1 LLLIPELH
9 HPIEITIRTERQAIL
24 QATGQP
30 SEEQVKQ
37 SIEEAFRAVVHS
49 HTIPGVV
56 LLSSSRDGKFQYSN
70 TFGNLSIADA
80 NSAPISADSPMWIAS
95 CTKLLTT
102 IVALQCVER
111 GLLALDAAVS
121 PIPPQ
126 TPRPGH
132 PNWPR
137 RPLPADVHRGS
148 E

>member
-1 LLLIPELH
+1 MLLILELH
-9 HPIEITIRTERQAIL
+9 NPIEITIRTQRQAIL

-37 SIEEAFRAVVHS
+37 SMEEAFRVAVHS

-56 LLSSSRDGKFQYSN
+56 LASSRDGKFQYSN
-70 TFGNLSIADA
+70 AFGNLSIADA
-80 NSAPISADSPMWIAS
+80 NSTPIWADSPMWIAS

-111 GLLALDAAVS
+111 GLLALDADVS
-121 PIPPQ
+121 PILPR

-137 RPLPADVHRGS
+137 RPRPADVHQGS